1 MPFASTM
8 PRAITKGPH
17 PSVKAMNKSTGLYEW
32 IPFSKETH
40 KKFSHVGAPHKIP
53 IPHYPRPHTKPLTLL
68 QRMKISRKQ
77 AKHYAKLRLLS
88 ELTLQR
94 NSLIHRIAHPPTLE
108 QRISSPPPLSTYS
121 YTPPPPLPKD
131 LHFLTDKAIKWIKDV
146 DEVLLA
152 TKICL
157 EPNFKELKKEDER
170 EHYGIAVRV
179 SLEDRDSLWK
189 WYSRLEDLY
198 ESDSLARNLTNKE
211 WRDLCGA
218 CKRIGKVSFHK
229 LAHRF
234 PIICKNLVDLQI
246 TLP

>member
-40 KKFSHVGAPHKIP
+40 KKFSHVGAPCKIP
-53 IPHYPRPHTKPLTLL
+53 IPHYPCPHTKPLTLL
-68 QRMKISRKQ
+68 QWMKISRKQ

-108 QRISSPPPLSTYS
+108 QCISSPPPLSTYS
-121 YTPPPPLPKD
+121 YTPPPLPKD
-131 LHFLTDKAIKWIKDV
+131 LHFLTDKAIKWIKEV

-157 EPNFKELKKEDER
+157 EPIFKELKKEDER
-170 EHYGIAVRV
+170 ESIM
-179 SLEDRDSLWK
+179 E
-189 WYSRLEDLY
+189 
-198 ESDSLARNLTNKE
+198 
-211 WRDLCGA
+211 
-218 CKRIGKVSFHK
+218 
-229 LAHRF
+229 
-234 PIICKNLVDLQI
+234 LQ
-246 TLP
+246 